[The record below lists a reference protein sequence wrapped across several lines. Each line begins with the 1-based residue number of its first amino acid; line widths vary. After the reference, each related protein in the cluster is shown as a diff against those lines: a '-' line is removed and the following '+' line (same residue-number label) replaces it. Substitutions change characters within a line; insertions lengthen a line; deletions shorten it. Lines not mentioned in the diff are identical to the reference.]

1 MIQRDDMGWEVE
13 GGFRIGNSCTHVADS
28 CQCMAKPILSCKVKK
43 KKNTKTNKQKKN
55 LANQKNKNKQTKKAK
70 QKKKKERTK
79 ESYGTYT
86 QWSIVQ
92 ALK

>member
-1 MIQRDDMGWEVE
+1 MTQRDDMGREV
-13 GGFRIGNSCTHVADS
+13 GRGIRIGNSCTHVADS

-43 KKNTKTNKQKKN
+43 KKNTKTNKQKK
-55 LANQKNKNKQTKKAK
+55 AK

-79 ESYGTYT
+79 ESCGTYT